1 MLPRHEPATVERA
14 RVPGP
19 GVKDSVGQPP
29 TRIHRTPR
37 PTLPQAPKG
46 ESHGHGVTHV
56 PRWRD
61 RLGWHSSDRVLTNRQ
76 GHPVTNNQSQRTVGS
91 RGPATLE
98 NYHFLEKITH
108 FDRERIPERVVHARG
123 FVCYG
128 EFEATGKIG
137 DEPAS
142 KYTRA
147 KLFQEAGKK
156 TPLAIRFSTVIGG
169 RDSSEAARDPRG
181 FAVKFYTEDGN
192 WDLVGNNLAVFF
204 IRDAIKFPD
213 VIHSLKPDPVTFRQ
227 EPNRIFDFM
236 SQTPESMHML
246 THLFSPRGIP
256 ASYRH
261 MEGFGVNTYK
271 MVNAQGQTVLVKY
284 HFHPRCGVASLTAAE
299 AAKVQG
305 QDLGSASK
313 DLYEAIERGEYPQ
326 WDMHV
331 QIMDDHE
338 HPELDW
344 DPLDDT
350 KIWPEKD
357 FPLRHVGV
365 MTLNRNVED
374 FFNEN
379 EQIAMGTG
387 VLVDGLD
394 FSDDKMLVGRT
405 FSYSD
410 TQRYRVGSNYLQLP
424 VNQAKNARVA
434 TNLARRADVLLPR
447 PGPGSEPARELRA
460 LHPRRAARG
469 AARGAERSAGDPRPA
484 DPERDRAAQR
494 LRAGAR
500 PLLHDDGLGARRP
513 GPEHGHAARPVRARR
528 AGADALA
535 PAAGPRRLRQPGGP
549 DDRPRGRRCPASR
562 SRCRSQVLTDEDR
575 RRLQNLGNNGDR
587 IDPTVWGQWTS
598 SVKNREARAEE
609 VLEGMRTA
617 VAGMDQ
623 AAE

>member
-1 MLPRHEPATVERA
+1 
-14 RVPGP
+14 VP
-19 GVKDSVGQPP
+19 KQPKP
-29 TRIHRTPR
+29 DDDRI
-37 PTLPQAPKG
+37 
-46 ESHGHGVTHV
+46 
-56 PRWRD
+56 
-61 RLGWHSSDRVLTNRQ
+61 LTTRQ

-98 NYHFLEKITH
+98 NYHFLEKISH

-128 EFEATGKIG
+128 EFEADGTIG

-147 KLFQEAGKK
+147 KVFAERGKK

-169 RDSSEAARDPRG
+169 RDSSEVARDPRG

-213 VIHSLKPDPVTFRQ
+213 VIHALKPDPITFRQ

-236 SQTPESMHML
+236 SQAPESMHML

-271 MVNAQGQTVLVKY
+271 MVNAAGDTVLAKY
-284 HFHPRCGVASLTAAE
+284 HFHPRCGLASLTAAE
-299 AAKVQG
+299 AEKVQG
-305 QDLGSASK
+305 KDLGSASK
-313 DLYEAIERGEYPQ
+313 DLYEAIDRGDFPQ
-326 WDMHV
+326 WDLYV
-331 QIMDDHE
+331 QLMEDHD

-350 KIWPEKD
+350 KIWPEHQ
-357 FPLRHVGV
+357 FPLRHAGV
-365 MTLNRNVED
+365 MTLNRNVSD
-374 FFNEN
+374 HHNES

-410 TQRYRVGSNYLQLP
+410 TQRYRVGPNYLQLP
-424 VNQAKNARVA
+424 VNQPKGVNAVHTNQRGGQMSYGVDLAAGQNPHVNFEPSIHGGLQTATPGPNNPPEIRGRLTNSVIERRNDYVQARGRYCTMMDWERDDLVTNMSTLLGQCERDVQERMMWHLLLVHDDYGTRVGKVIGVSA
-434 TNLARRADVLLPR
+434 REVADLDPLPGQILTEEDERRRAR
-447 PGPGSEPARELRA
+447 
-460 LHPRRAARG
+460 
-469 AARGAERSAGDPRPA
+469 
-484 DPERDRAAQR
+484 
-494 LRAGAR
+494 
-500 PLLHDDGLGARRP
+500 
-513 GPEHGHAARPVRARR
+513 
-528 AGADALA
+528 
-535 PAAGPRRLRQPGGP
+535 
-549 DDRPRGRRCPASR
+549 
-562 SRCRSQVLTDEDR
+562 
-575 RRLQNLGNNGDR
+575 LGNNGDT
-587 IDPTVWGQWTS
+587 IDPKMWGSWTS
-598 SVKNREARAEE
+598 SVENYRASAADVLGGMQGVPAKPAPRPTGAGARS
-609 VLEGMRTA
+609 
-617 VAGMDQ
+617 
-623 AAE
+623 

>member
-1 MLPRHEPATVERA
+1 MTDRSDDTMRPA
-14 RVPGP
+14 G
-19 GVKDSVGQPP
+19 
-29 TRIHRTPR
+29 TP
-37 PTLPQAPKG
+37 
-46 ESHGHGVTHV
+46 
-56 PRWRD
+56 
-61 RLGWHSSDRVLTNRQ
+61 DRVLTNRQ
-76 GHPVTNNQSQRTVGS
+76 GHAVSNNQSQRTVGS

-98 NYHFLEKITH
+98 NYQFLEKISH

-128 EFEATGKIG
+128 EFEATGMFG

-142 KYTRA
+142 TYTRA
-147 KLFQEAGKK
+147 KLFQDKGKK

-192 WDLVGNNLAVFF
+192 WDLVGNNLAIFF

-213 VIHSLKPDPVTFRQ
+213 VIHALKPDPVTFRQ

-236 SQTPESMHML
+236 SQTPEAMHML

-271 MVNAQGQTVLVKY
+271 MVNADGDTVLVKY
-284 HFHPRCGVASLTAAE
+284 HFHPRQGVASLTAAE

-313 DLYEAIERGEYPQ
+313 DLFTAIEMGNFPQ
-326 WDMHV
+326 WDMYV
-331 QIMDDHE
+331 QIMEDHE

-357 FPLRHVGV
+357 FPLRHVGT

-410 TQRYRVGSNYLQLP
+410 TQRHRVGPNYLQLP
-424 VNQAKNARVA
+424 VNQPRAAVSTNQSGGQMSYYRDMAPGQNPSVNYEPSIHNGLREAERQPNNPPEITGHLTRSVLERRNDYVQARGRYCTMMEWERDDLVANLSDLLSQCERDVQERMVWHLLMVHDDYGARVGQA
-434 TNLARRADVLLPR
+434 IGISADDV
-447 PGPGSEPARELRA
+447 
-460 LHPRRAARG
+460 RG
-469 AARGAERSAGDPRPA
+469 MA
-484 DPERDRAAQR
+484 
-494 LRAGAR
+494 
-500 PLLHDDGLGARRP
+500 PLDG
-513 GPEHGHAARPVRARR
+513 
-528 AGADALA
+528 
-535 PAAGPRRLRQPGGP
+535 
-549 DDRPRGRRCPASR
+549 
-562 SRCRSQVLTDEDR
+562 QVLTDDDR
-575 RRLQNLGNNGDR
+575 KRLENLGRNGDG
-587 IDPTVWGQWTS
+587 IDAGVWGQWTS
-598 SVKNREARAEE
+598 SVENRQAKAED
-609 VLEGMRTA
+609 VL
-617 VAGMDQ
+617 AGSLPETHKM
-623 AAE
+623 AAQ